1 MSQDDQLTYRTY
13 TEHAQPSVAR
23 NSADPVLA
31 RFGPYMP
38 LPLFYVELLPELK
51 PSDVLV
57 LLVILRQTLG
67 WTDKETGSRKERE
80 WISQSLLARRTG
92 LNRETVGIATKRL
105 FEFGII
111 RIENETGYALASAK
125 ERRRN
130 QARTYYRPMP
140 PELP

>member
-1 MSQDDQLTYRTY
+1 MSQNDSTIDRTY
-13 TEHAQPSVAR
+13 TEHAQGLVAR

-38 LPLFYVELLPELK
+38 LPLFYFEFFHDLK
-51 PSDVLV
+51 SSDVLV

-67 WTDKETGSRKERE
+67 WTDKETGRRKERE
-80 WISQSLLARRTG
+80 WISQSQLARRTG

-111 RIENETGYALASAK
+111 RIENEAGQVLATAK
-125 ERRRN
+125 DRRRN

-140 PELP
+140 PHLP